1 MQRLDEILNGKIV
14 GQLIEMTDDDC
25 LRIEKE
31 TINYL
36 MRCNLDD
43 FSISCEEIRTA
54 FREVIRG
61 LK

>member
-1 MQRLDEILNGKIV
+1 
-14 GQLIEMTDDDC
+14 MTDEDC

-31 TINYL
+31 AINYL
-36 MRCNLDD
+36 MRCNIDD

-54 FREVIRG
+54 FRKVIRG

>member
-1 MQRLDEILNGKIV
+1 
-14 GQLIEMTDDDC
+14 MTDDDC
-25 LRIEKE
+25 LRIEQE
-31 TINYL
+31 AINHL

-54 FREVIRG
+54 FRKVTRG